1 MPIIVVA
8 LPSQHAPAVL
18 HLWPA
23 ILCRSMEPGL
33 NIASHPGYQQLCTGL
48 RQAGCCA
55 TSWAMLAAAT
65 ARQLCRDSLAE
76 QLLLLPVG
84 CGISD
89 APCIED
95 QQDALQQ
102 LLRKRS
108 DCVRNAYNSSSS
120 PSAGTADTGSAGT
133 LDYWSGAAC
142 TALQRSRARCPQST
156 CDLWCGYISDV
167 EAAGG
172 SGQPVVATCNAYP
185 ASCRAGMMPCW
196 CQPSSR
202 PKLCSRHRTPG

>member
-1 MPIIVVA
+1 
-8 LPSQHAPAVL
+8 
-18 HLWPA
+18 
-23 ILCRSMEPGL
+23 MEPGL
-33 NIASHPGYQQLCTGL
+33 NIASHPSYQQLCSGL

-89 APCIED
+89 APCIAD
-95 QQDALQQ
+95 QQDSLQL

-108 DCVRNAYNSSSS
+108 DCVRNVYNSSSS
-120 PSAGTADTGSAGT
+120 SSAGADT
-133 LDYWSGAAC
+133 LDYWGGAAC

-167 EAAGG
+167 EATGG
-172 SGQPVVATCNAYP
+172 SGQQPVDATCDAY
-185 ASCRAGMMPCW
+185 
-196 CQPSSR
+196 CQQAA
-202 PKLCSRHRTPG
+202 LLA